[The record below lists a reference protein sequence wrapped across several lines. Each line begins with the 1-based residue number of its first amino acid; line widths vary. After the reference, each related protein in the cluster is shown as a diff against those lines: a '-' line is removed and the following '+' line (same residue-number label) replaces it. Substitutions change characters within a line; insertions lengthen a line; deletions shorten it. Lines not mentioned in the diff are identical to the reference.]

1 MKSYIWWKS
10 KIGKILM
17 TMIPIC
23 AASNRTINHLIN
35 KVIKQ
40 AWNLP
45 IELIFFVPSSNTLSI
60 ASLLCHNFSTRALS
74 IMREFGN
81 GQFPSYPMLL
91 WGWLG
96 QTGYQISA
104 ICHYS
109 HTCLPLF
116 ITTFVTIRRQSLK
129 KKAQPATDFLIW
141 AKLPS
146 ITLQSKNM

>member
-45 IELIFFVPSSNTLSI
+45 MELIFFVPSSNTLSI
-60 ASLLCHNFSTRALS
+60 ASLLCSV
-74 IMREFGN
+74 MRELGN

-96 QTGYQISA
+96 QTVYQISA

-116 ITTFVTIRRQSLK
+116 ITIFVTVCQQSLK
-129 KKAQPATDFLIW
+129 NKAQPATDFLIW